1 MKILAHK
8 DLGKKHAIIV
18 VILLDND
25 LIFTGSLR
33 RNSENIEIAVKK
45 GELDVYTA
53 AYLSHVHA
61 FTLTVAGIKFFKKNI
76 TDALDNY

>member
-45 GELDVYTA
+45 ENWTFIPPLTYRMCM
-53 AYLSHVHA
+53 LSLLPPLA
-61 FTLTVAGIKFFKKNI
+61 LNSLKKI
-76 TDALDNY
+76 